1 MSKKIM
7 KRLICGVLAA
17 TSMAACVVTSTACE
31 TNNPKVELQL
41 SFNGETYT
49 LNYKLY
55 RELAPTTVKHFLAL
69 AENGYYDGLC
79 VHSYEESLKR
89 LQTGAYSYTDAEDD
103 VDGLVYKN
111 YYETVK
117 GYENFPV
124 SVWMDVEK
132 TNPTYTLY
140 GEFEDNN
147 FKVES
152 GSLRQTYGSLTM
164 YYTAKNTEDR
174 VYVPYLKEEKAGE
187 VARRAYK
194 YNSAT
199 SMFYISLS
207 NSSTRNND
215 YCTFAELEEASE
227 DTLEAF
233 EEALNAYIEANYSDE
248 ETDETFTTKYTV
260 TVDEDDAIVGSKKNT
275 ATYYVP
281 AKPIVIEKVTVKGY

>member
-1 MSKKIM
+1 M

-31 TNNPKVELQL
+31 TNTPKVEMQL
-41 SFNGETYT
+41 SFNGETYVLDYT
-49 LNYKLY
+49 LY

-79 VHSYEESLKR
+79 VHSYEESLDR
-89 LQTGAYSYTDAEDD
+89 MQTGAYSYTDAADD
-103 VDGLVYKN
+103 SDGLVYKN

-117 GYENFPV
+117 GYQNFPV
-124 SVWMDVEK
+124 SVWMDVDK

-164 YYTAKNTEDR
+164 YYTNKTTEDR
-174 VYVPYLKEEKAGE
+174 VYVPYLKEEKEGE

-215 YCTFAELEEASE
+215 YCTFAELEEESE
-227 DTLEAF
+227 DVLKDF
-233 EEALNAYIEANYSDE
+233 EEALKAYIKENYETE
-248 ETDETFTTKYTV
+248 EDSSASFTTKYTV
-260 TVDEDDAIVGSKKNT
+260 TVDEDDAIVGDGKNT

-281 AKPIVIEKVTVKGY
+281 AKPIVIEKITVKGY

>member
-1 MSKKIM
+1 M

-31 TNNPKVELQL
+31 TNKPKVEMEL
-41 SFNGETYT
+41 SFNGETYVLDYT
-49 LNYKLY
+49 LY

-79 VHSYEESLKR
+79 VHNYEESLKKMH
-89 LQTGAYSYTDAEDD
+89 TGAYSYTDAEGDI
-103 VDGLVYKN
+103 DGLVYKN

-117 GYENFPV
+117 GYANFPV

-140 GEFEDNN
+140 GEFEENN

-152 GSLRQTYGSLTM
+152 GALRQTYGSLTM
-164 YYTAKNTEDR
+164 FYTDKATEDR
-174 VYVPYLKEEKAGE
+174 VYVPYLKEDKKGE
-187 VARRAYK
+187 VARREYK

-207 NSSTRNND
+207 KSSTRNNE

-227 DTLEAF
+227 DVLKDF
-233 EEALNAYIEANYSDE
+233 EEDLKAYIDANFDSEGD
-248 ETDETFTTKYTV
+248 DANFTTKYTV
-260 TVDEDDAIVGSKKNT
+260 TVDEDDAIVGNMKNT
-275 ATYYVP
+275 DTYYVP
-281 AKPIVIEKVTVKGY
+281 KAPIVIKKITVKGY

>member
-31 TNNPKVELQL
+31 TNTPKVELEL
-41 SFNGETYT
+41 SFNGETYV
-49 LNYKLY
+49 LDYKLY
-55 RELAPTTVKHFLAL
+55 REVAPTTVKHFLAL
-69 AENGYYDGLC
+69 AENGYYDGVC
-79 VHSYEESLKR
+79 VHSYAESLQR
-89 LQTGAYSYTDAEDD
+89 MYTGAYSATDAADD
-103 VDGLVYKN
+103 DDGLVYKN

-164 YYTAKNTEDR
+164 YYTDKATEDR
-174 VYVPYLKEEKAGE
+174 VYVPYLKEDKKGE
-187 VARRAYK
+187 VARRDYK

-199 SMFYISLS
+199 SMFYVSLS
-207 NSSTRNND
+207 KSSTRNND

-233 EEALNAYIEANYSDE
+233 EEALKAYIEANYGDE
-248 ETDETFTTKYTV
+248 ETNETFTTTYTV
-260 TVDEDDAIVGSKKNT
+260 TVDEDDAIVGSQKNT

-281 AKPIVIEKVTVKGY
+281 AKPIVIKKVTVKGY